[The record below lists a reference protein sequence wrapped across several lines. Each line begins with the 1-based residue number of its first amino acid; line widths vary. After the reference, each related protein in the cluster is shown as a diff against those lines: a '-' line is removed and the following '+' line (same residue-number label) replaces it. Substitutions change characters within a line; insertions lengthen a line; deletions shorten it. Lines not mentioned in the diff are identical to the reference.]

1 MKNSTITYRGASA
14 ELSELKNG
22 RSEQMQM
29 QQQQGS
35 QLVQYRGATGETNT
49 KAHQKKDV
57 EITFRGE
64 TGTFNR

>member
-22 RSEQMQM
+22 RSEQL

-35 QLVQYRGATGETNT
+35 QLVQYRGAAGETNT
-49 KAHQKKDV
+49 KPHQKKDV
-57 EITFRGE
+57 EVTFRGE